1 MLKKHQKI
9 RYKAYSYEIVM
20 PQSSEVQTITVNRLT
35 EANDNQETPLL
46 KIILPVETG
55 YFKGVK
61 YTEQNTLLGYQNQK
75 WRKLK
80 SIQFDETGEQT
91 LGIDQIN
98 TVDRLS
104 DNDKLIRQ
112 SIIESFAA

>member
-1 MLKKHQKI
+1 MRKNNQKI
-9 RYKAYSYEIVM
+9 RYKAYDYEIVM
-20 PQSSEVQTITVNRLT
+20 PKSSEVQTITVNRLA
-35 EANDNQETPLL
+35 EAHEDQETPLL
-46 KIILPVETG
+46 KIILPAETG

-80 SIQFDETGEQT
+80 SIRFDETSEQV
-91 LGIDQIN
+91 LGVDQIN
-98 TVDRLS
+98 TVNPLS